1 MPLQLHPI
9 TSPDDIETFTSI
21 QSAAFAYGGG
31 MTAAMAPDPL
41 PEGWAEKNIEK
52 NLKSWREEPDVFYLK
67 VVDTDID
74 GGKMIAGAK
83 WRINEKERSQEA
95 AQRMYPSADK
105 GASQA
110 TVDFMAHLSR
120 VRKQYM
126 GTKPF
131 CCKPFT

>member
-1 MPLQLHPI
+1 
-9 TSPDDIETFTSI
+9 
-21 QSAAFAYGGG
+21 